1 MDAFST
7 EAVKSPY
14 PALFPENA
22 REPFANAV
30 GFPIFGGAARKTGY
44 GDKRIS
50 K

>member
-1 MDAFST
+1 MDGFSI
-7 EAVKSPY
+7 EAGKSLY

-22 REPFANAV
+22 REPFANAA
-30 GFPIFGGAARKTGY
+30 GFPIFAGAVRKTGY